1 MIIAAI
7 VLVGGL
13 IWWLHALQYESTDD
27 AFIDARTITVSSQ
40 ITGTIIDLAVIDNQL
55 AAAGAV
61 LVRIDSRDYEA
72 ALAQAKAQ
80 VAQAGA
86 AIANLDAQIEAQ
98 KARIAQAREQ
108 IRQAQA
114 AFVFADEENA
124 RAQELLK
131 KDVATQQRAQQAASN
146 LRQAEA
152 TLAAAKANAEAAEKE
167 LAVLQTQCEEAIG
180 RLDQTRAVQTQAET
194 NLSRTQISAPVVR
207 RVTKPGAAKG
217 FRAARFRCGIPAEVP
232 DAILVSAASAAP
244 DAEPRRRPRD

>member
-1 MIIAAI
+1 MHSIIPKQSNQRYPTTQAAARPWPDNINRHPYVAIAVVIIAAI
-7 VLVGGL
+7 VLAGGV
-13 IWWLHALQYESTDD
+13 IWWRHALQYESTDD

-108 IRQAQA
+108 IR
-114 AFVFADEENA
+114 
-124 RAQELLK
+124 
-131 KDVATQQRAQQAASN
+131 
-146 LRQAEA
+146 
-152 TLAAAKANAEAAEKE
+152 
-167 LAVLQTQCEEAIG
+167 
-180 RLDQTRAVQTQAET
+180 
-194 NLSRTQISAPVVR
+194 
-207 RVTKPGAAKG
+207 
-217 FRAARFRCGIPAEVP
+217 
-232 DAILVSAASAAP
+232 
-244 DAEPRRRPRD
+244 